1 MLRPW
6 TDGRL
11 VAFSSYVTKVGQPG
25 PQGPVELREQSYCG
39 SVEEVTERPR
49 FVFVVHPQ
57 EEMRT
62 LETPA
67 SGRERLVEVSV
78 KISPEG
84 DTGNQL
90 PVSPSGL
97 IFTETSTNRSLP

>member
-11 VAFSSYVTKVGQPG
+11 VAFSSYVTKVGQPD

-49 FVFVVHPQ
+49 FVFVVHLQ

-67 SGRERLVEVSV
+67 SGRERLVEVPV

-84 DTGNQL
+84 DTGNQRL
-90 PVSPSGL
+90 VVRLRGVHTKVTATG
-97 IFTETSTNRSLP
+97 F